1 MQYVRKI
8 KHYYGCVSFSIRFY
22 LFACAFSVCTG
33 WVRTMNGTTLAD
45 LAPGESGIVAGI
57 DGRGMLGQRLV
68 DMGLYPGVEAKVVR
82 RAPLGDPIEV
92 DAEGALV
99 NLRREEA
106 RFVRVKKL

>member
-1 MQYVRKI
+1 MMSVRLSLSVFI
-8 KHYYGCVSFSIRFY
+8 CPRVHFSLYGLGEDDERY
-22 LFACAFSVCTG
+22 NAG
-33 WVRTMNGTTLAD
+33 G
-45 LAPGESGIVAGI
+45 PGSGRVG
-57 DGRGMLGQRLV
+57 DRCGDRRQGQRLV

>member
-1 MQYVRKI
+1 MDETR
-8 KHYYGCVSFSIRFY
+8 
-22 LFACAFSVCTG
+22 
-33 WVRTMNGTTLAD
+33 LAD
-45 LAPGESGIVAGI
+45 LAPGESGAVVGI
-57 DGRGMLGQRLV
+57 DGRGMLAQRLV
-68 DMGLYPGVEAKVVR
+68 DMGLYPGVQAKVVR

>member
-1 MQYVRKI
+1 M
-8 KHYYGCVSFSIRFY
+8 SE
-22 LFACAFSVCTG
+22 
-33 WVRTMNGTTLAD
+33 MTLAD
-45 LAPGESGIVAGI
+45 LTPGESGMVVGI
-57 DGRGMLGQRLV
+57 DSKGMLGQRLV
-68 DMGLYPGVEAKVVR
+68 DMGLYPGVAAKVVR